1 MLPQQLVLFSQP
13 ELSLPSDWRGVQC
26 IQLSNDSWLELHSG
40 WLKGHGLLFDQ
51 LCQNVDWQKERRV
64 MYERLLDV
72 PRLVASLPENGLA
85 PPILERAAVM
95 LSERYGR
102 SLSRLGLCMY
112 RGGQDSVACMV
123 TVWVPCDQTL
133 SSVFFPSGSPDALPS
148 GRPVG
153 VQALALSWVGETC
166 WSWAV
171 AARKT
176 LSTVCPRSPVL
187 CRAFRFSSGRRSL
200 PQHWWSKGNEAGCCS
215 LTARPVGAIVEV

>member
-13 ELSLPSDWRGVQC
+13 ELSLPSDWRGVQR

-51 LCQNVDWQKERRV
+51 LCQNVDWQKERQV

-112 RGGQDSVACMV
+112 RGGQDSVAWHGDRMGALRPD
-123 TVWVPCDQTL
+123 TVIGILSLGEPRRFAIRPTGGGPSIGFELGWGDLLVMGGRCQEDFEHCVPKVA
-133 SSVFFPSGSPDALPS
+133 SAMPRISVQFRQAVPAPAL
-148 GRPVG
+148 
-153 VQALALSWVGETC
+153 
-166 WSWAV
+166 
-171 AARKT
+171 
-176 LSTVCPRSPVL
+176 
-187 CRAFRFSSGRRSL
+187 
-200 PQHWWSKGNEAGCCS
+200 
-215 LTARPVGAIVEV
+215 VE